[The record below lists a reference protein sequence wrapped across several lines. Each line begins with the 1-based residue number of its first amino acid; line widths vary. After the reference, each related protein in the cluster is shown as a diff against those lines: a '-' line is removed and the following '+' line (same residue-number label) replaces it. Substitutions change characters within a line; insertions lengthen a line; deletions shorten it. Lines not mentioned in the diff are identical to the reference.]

1 MQQGSFLAGKW
12 RLPSAPDGV
21 LEVVNPAAPSEI
33 SFATPFAHRDA
44 VDAVAAAR
52 RASPNWALAPQ
63 AERDAAMRR
72 IQTELLAREAAI
84 ADQITAEV
92 GKPLWEARGEAA
104 GLAKRVDLVLG
115 PIAAD
120 IAERPLPAGAGE
132 ACFLPL
138 GVVVV
143 LGPFNFPAHL
153 ANGQVLPALA
163 AGNTVILKPSEKA
176 AGVAALYAEAFAAA
190 GLPDGVFNLV
200 QGDGRSGA
208 ILAEHPDV
216 DAVLFTGSTAVG
228 KRILAATHHQP
239 HKLVALEMGGKNA
252 AAVLDGADLA
262 MVTGE
267 LLMGATIT
275 CGQRCTATSQVFVQR
290 GMIDELSERL
300 AAAMPRLVVGD
311 PLAPDTFIGPIID
324 RNAQRRMLALNAAA
338 TSAGAT
344 TLCPAETVGE
354 SGWFVRPSLRRGSWS
369 DHPYFTD
376 EHFGPDLVLIPVA
389 DEAEAL
395 AGINATNYGLAAA
408 VFCPERVQFRRLAA
422 RIRSGVVNWNRST
435 VGASGSMPFG
445 GWRDSGN
452 HRPGAVFA
460 GRLVTAAQ
468 ARLNGPG
475 PLPAGIQRALENRA

>member
-1 MQQGSFLAGKW
+1 MHQGSYIGGTW
-12 RLPSAPDGV
+12 RRPDTADGV
-21 LEVVNPAAPSEI
+21 LEVYNPAAPTECTFS
-33 SFATPFAHRDA
+33 TPFAHRDA
-44 VDAVAAAR
+44 VEAVTEAR
-52 RASPNWALAPQ
+52 QASPHWGLLPQ
-63 AERDAAMRR
+63 AERDDAMRR
-72 IQTELLAREAAI
+72 IQTQLLAREDAI
-84 ADQITAEV
+84 ARQITAEV
-92 GKPLWEARGEAA
+92 GKPLWEAHGEAS

-115 PIAAD
+115 TIADD
-120 IAERPLPAGAGE
+120 IADRPLPGNAGE

-153 ANGQVLPALA
+153 ANGQILPALA

-190 GLPDGVFNLV
+190 DLPDGVFNLV

-208 ILAEHPDV
+208 ILAEHQDV

-228 KRILAATHHQP
+228 KKILAATHAQP

-252 AAVLDGADLA
+252 AAVLDGADLETVA
-262 MVTGE
+262 GE
-267 LLMGATIT
+267 LLLGATIT

-290 GMIDELSERL
+290 ALIRELSDRL

-324 RNAQRRMLALNAAA
+324 ADAQRRMMALNDAAR
-338 TSAGAT
+338 SAGAA
-344 TLCPAETVGE
+344 TLCAATVPAD
-354 SGWFVRPSLRRGSWS
+354 SGWFVRPALRQGAWA

-376 EHFGPDLVLIPVA
+376 EHFGPDLVLVPVA
-389 DEAEAL
+389 DEAEAV

-408 VFCPERVQFRRLAA
+408 VFCPEQDQFRRVAA
-422 RIRSGVVNWNRST
+422 RLRCGVVNWNRST
-435 VGASGSMPFG
+435 VGASGSLPFG
-445 GWRDSGN
+445 GWRNSGN
-452 HRPGAVFA
+452 HRPGAAFA

-468 ARLNGPG
+468 ARLNGQG
-475 PLPAGIQRALENRA
+475 PLPAGIIKALENSP